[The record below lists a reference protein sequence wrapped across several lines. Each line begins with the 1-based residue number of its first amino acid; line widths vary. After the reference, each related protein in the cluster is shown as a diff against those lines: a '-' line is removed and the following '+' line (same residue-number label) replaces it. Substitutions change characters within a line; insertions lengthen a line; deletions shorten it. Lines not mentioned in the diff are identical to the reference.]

1 MGNKLILS
9 GIMGVIIGLLAWGLA
24 SGQDLC
30 QRIDMKPVLSLEQV
44 RQNELVD
51 FLCELS
57 GIKELPE
64 WPEDISGMTPEQYY
78 EMEVNLLIDNNF
90 PPMFMEIEPSR
101 IVNRRYFA
109 SLMFQMAMEVDKDVQ
124 RDCADAATETQ
135 QLQCLVDHEW
145 LYTKEG
151 RIYREEILSVL
162 CTKRDHIEDIIP
174 PPPAVEIPPITPEE
188 YLIEAILESPAS
200 EVY

>member
-1 MGNKLILS
+1 MRKGLCVIVFFVLLFA
-9 GIMGVIIGLLAWGLA
+9 GVLVK
-24 SGQDLC
+24 GQDLC

-51 FLCELS
+51 FLCEIA

-64 WPEDISGMTPEQYY
+64 WPDDISDMTPEQYY
-78 EMEVNLLIDNNF
+78 EMEVQMLIDNGF
-90 PPMFMEIEPSR
+90 PPIFVEIEPTR
-101 IVNRRYFA
+101 VVNRRYFA
-109 SLMFQMAMEVDKDVQ
+109 SLMFQIAMETDEQVQ
-124 RDCADAATETQ
+124 KDCADATTETE

-162 CTKRDHIEDIIP
+162 CNKKEKLEEILPRP
-174 PPPAVEIPPITPEE
+174 PIEIPPIVPEE
-188 YLIEAILESPAS
+188 FVEIILESPAS
-200 EVY
+200 PSL

>member
-1 MGNKLILS
+1 MGKKGNFLI
-9 GIMGVIIGLLAWGLA
+9 ITGVIIGLFVLGLA
-24 SGQDLC
+24 KGQDLC

-44 RQNELVD
+44 RQNELMD
-51 FLCELS
+51 FLCEIA
-57 GIKELPE
+57 GIKELSE
-64 WPEDISGMTPEQYY
+64 WPDDISGMTPEQYY
-78 EMEVNLLIDNNF
+78 EMEVQMLIDNNF
-90 PPMFMEIEPSR
+90 PPIFMEIEPGR

-109 SLMFQMAMEVDKDVQ
+109 SLMFQIAMEVDKDVQ
-124 RDCADAATETQ
+124 RDCADATTETQ

-145 LYTKEG
+145 LYTEEG

-162 CTKRDHIEDIIP
+162 CTKRDLIEDIPP

-188 YLIEAILESPAS
+188 FVEAILESPAS